1 MALCNL
7 IYEGDARLI
16 QINREETMNA
26 LSTALLRE
34 LSEALDAV
42 RGDSRA
48 RCVILTGAGVRAFS
62 AGADLK
68 ERRSM
73 NEDEV
78 RQAVARIRAVVEAVA
93 DLPMPTIAAVRG
105 AALGGGLELAL
116 ACDLRVMAADA
127 TVGLTETR
135 LAIIPGAG
143 GTQRLSRL
151 VGAARAKDLIFT
163 GRRISGRE
171 AGEFGLAQYVVAAD
185 DVLAEALRVAH
196 TITDGGPI
204 AVRQAKLAIDQ
215 GVEVALKEGLL
226 IEQTAYESV
235 IGTSDRMEGLTAFA
249 EKRKPEY
256 KGR

>member
-7 IYEGDARLI
+7 IHEGDARLI
-16 QINREETMNA
+16 QINREEAMNA

-34 LSEALDAV
+34 LSAALDAV
-42 RGDSRA
+42 REDSRA
-48 RCVILTGAGVRAFS
+48 RCVILTGAGSRAFC

-73 NEDEV
+73 SEDEA
-78 RQAVARIRAVVEAVA
+78 RLAVGRIRAVVEGFA
-93 DLPMPTIAAVRG
+93 DLPIPTIAAVRG
-105 AALGGGLELAL
+105 VALGGGLELAL

-151 VGAARAKDLIFT
+151 VGVARAKDLIFT
-163 GRRISGRE
+163 GRRISGQE
-171 AGEFGLAQYVVAAD
+171 AGQFGLAQYVVAAD

-215 GVEVALKEGLL
+215 GIEVALEEGLL
-226 IEQTAYESV
+226 IEQRAYESV
-235 IGTSDRMEGLTAFA
+235 IGTSDRMEGLRAFA

>member
-7 IYEGDARLI
+7 ICESDTRLI
-16 QINREETMNA
+16 QINREEAMNA

-34 LSEALDAV
+34 LSDILNTV
-42 RGDSRA
+42 REDSRA
-48 RCVILTGAGVRAFS
+48 RCVILTGVGNRAFS

-73 NEDEV
+73 SEDEV
-78 RQAVARIRAVVEAVA
+78 RLAVGRIRAVVEEIA
-93 DLPMPTIAAVRG
+93 DLPIPTIAAVRG
-105 AALGGGLELAL
+105 VALGGGLELAL
-116 ACDLRVMAADA
+116 ACDLRVMATDA

-151 VGAARAKDLIFT
+151 VGVARAKDLIFT
-163 GRRISGRE
+163 GRRISGQE
-171 AGEFGLAQYVVAAD
+171 AGEFGLAQYVVAVD
-185 DVLAEALRVAH
+185 DVLAEALTVAQ
-196 TITDGGPI
+196 TITEGGPI

-215 GVEVALKEGLL
+215 GIEVALKEGLL
-226 IEQTAYESV
+226 IEQRAYESV
-235 IGTSDRMEGLTAFA
+235 IGTSDRMEGLLAFA

>member
-171 AGEFGLAQYVVAAD
+171 AGELGLAQYVAAAD
-185 DVLAEALRVAH
+185 DVLAKALALAQM
-196 TITDGGPI
+196 IADGGPI

>member
-7 IYEGDARLI
+7 LHEGDARLI
-16 QINREETMNA
+16 QINREEAMNA
-26 LSTALLRE
+26 LSTVLLRD

-42 RGDSRA
+42 REDSRA
-48 RCVILTGAGVRAFS
+48 RCVILIGAGGRAFC

-73 NEDEV
+73 DEGEV
-78 RQAVARIRAVVEAVA
+78 RQAVARIRAVVEGFA

-105 AALGGGLELAL
+105 VALGGGLELAL

-163 GRRISGRE
+163 GRAISGRE
-171 AGEFGLAQYVVAAD
+171 AGELGLAQYVAAAD
-185 DVLAEALRVAH
+185 DVLAKALALAE
-196 TITDGGPI
+196 TIAQGGPI

-215 GVEVALKEGLL
+215 GIEVALKDGLL
-226 IEQTAYESV
+226 IEQRAYESV
-235 IGTSDRMEGLTAFA
+235 IGTSDRVEGLTAFA
-249 EKRKPEY
+249 EKRRPEY

>member
-143 GTQRLSRL
+143 GTQRLPRL

-171 AGEFGLAQYVVAAD
+171 AGELGLAQYVAAAD
-185 DVLAEALRVAH
+185 DVLAKALALAQM
-196 TITDGGPI
+196 IADGGPI